1 MRRLQLLLHYSLKD
15 PGSNPSCFYFIFE
28 PNNDMFKK
36 RVRIS
41 MWVMDLNIPIEGE
54 RNLNCEVLL

>member
-1 MRRLQLLLHYSLKD
+1 MTSLKD
-15 PGSNPSCFYFIFE
+15 SGPNPSCFYFIFE
-28 PNNDMFKK
+28 PNNDMFEK